1 MDRFRELS
9 AFVAVV
15 DAGSFVGAGE
25 ALRISKAAVSRCV
38 QDLETRLGARLLQ
51 RTTRRLSLTEAGRAY
66 YERARQL
73 LADLDEA
80 DGAVGAVTGQPL
92 GTLRIN
98 APLSFGV
105 LYLAPLWGEFLSRH
119 PGLELD
125 ISLSDRLVDL
135 VDEGYDLAVRITRLQ
150 DSSLVSR
157 QLASTRIVMCASPDY
172 LARHGTPTRLADIAD
187 HAVIA
192 YSYAHGGDIWRFA
205 GPDGVDEEVVT
216 RPRIRANNG
225 DTCRA
230 AALAGQGIVMQP
242 TFLVGDDLAAGRLQ
256 RVLPDYAGVS
266 VGIHAVYPS
275 RKHLSLKVRVL
286 LDYLAEAFA
295 TVPWAECE
303 GVERERARTPGQ

>member
-9 AFVAVV
+9 VFVAVV

-38 QDLETRLGARLLQ
+38 QELEARLGARLLQ

-66 YERARQL
+66 YARARQL

-92 GTLRIN
+92 GTVRIN

-105 LYLAPLWGEFLSRH
+105 LHLAPLWGGFLARY
-119 PGLELD
+119 PGIELD
-125 ISLSDRLVDL
+125 ITLSDRLVDL

-157 QLASTRIVMCASPDY
+157 QLASTRIVMCAAPAY
-172 LARHGTPTRLADIAD
+172 LAAHGTPETLADIAG
-187 HAVIA
+187 HAVIG
-192 YSYAHGGDIWRFA
+192 YSYWQGGDLWRFT
-205 GPDGVDEEVVT
+205 GPGGVEEEVLT
-216 RPRIRANNG
+216 RPRLRTNNG

-230 AALAGQGIVMQP
+230 AALAGQGIILQP
-242 TFLVGDDLAAGRLQ
+242 TFLVGDDLAAGRLL
-256 RVLPDYAGVS
+256 RVLPRYAGPA

-286 LDYLAEAFA
+286 LDYLAASFA
-295 TVPWAECE
+295 TVPWAGCE
-303 GVERERARTPGQ
+303 EVERAAGG

>member
-66 YERARQL
+66 YARARQL

-92 GTLRIN
+92 GTIRIN

-105 LYLAPLWGEFLSRH
+105 LHLAPLWGEFMARY
-119 PGLELD
+119 PGIELD
-125 ISLSDRLVDL
+125 ITLSDRLVNL

-157 QLASTRIVMCASPDY
+157 QLAGTRILMCASPDY
-172 LARHGTPTRLADIAD
+172 LARHGTPATLAEVAG

-192 YSYAHGGDIWRFA
+192 YSYSQSGDIWRFTRS
-205 GPDGVDEEVVT
+205 DGVEEEVAT
-216 RPRIRANNG
+216 RPRLRANNG

-230 AALAGQGIVMQP
+230 AALAGQGIVLQP
-242 TFLVGDDLAAGRLQ
+242 TFLVGDDLAAGRLL
-256 RVLPDYAGVS
+256 RVLPAYSVP

-275 RKHLSLKVRVL
+275 RKHVSLKLRVL
-286 LDYLAEAFA
+286 LDYLAAAFA
-295 TVPWAECE
+295 TVPWAECDE
-303 GVERERARTPGQ
+303 LIGEPSRG

>member
-9 AFVAVV
+9 VFVAVV
-15 DAGSFVGAGE
+15 DAGSFVGAGD

-38 QDLETRLGARLLQ
+38 QDLEARLGARLLQ

-66 YERARQL
+66 YARARQL

-80 DGAVGAVTGQPL
+80 DGAVGAVTGQPVGRL
-92 GTLRIN
+92 QVN

-105 LYLAPLWGEFLSRH
+105 RYLAPLWGDFLARY
-119 PGLELD
+119 PGIELD
-125 ISLSDRLVDL
+125 VSLSDRMVDL
-135 VDEGYDLAVRITRLQ
+135 VDEGYDLALRITRLQ

-157 QLASTRIVMCASPDY
+157 QLATTRIVMCAAPAY
-172 LARHGTPTRLADIAD
+172 LAQHPAPQRLADIAH
-187 HAVIA
+187 HAIIA
-192 YSYAHGGDIWRFA
+192 YSYAQSGDVWRFV
-205 GPDGVDEEVVT
+205 GPQGVEEEVQT
-216 RPRIRANNG
+216 RPRFRANNG

-242 TFLVGDDLAAGRLQ
+242 TFLVGDDLAAGRLL
-256 RVLPDYAGVS
+256 RVLPEYGGVE

-286 LDYLAEAFA
+286 LDYLAAAFA

-303 GVERERARTPGQ
+303 AVERARGAG